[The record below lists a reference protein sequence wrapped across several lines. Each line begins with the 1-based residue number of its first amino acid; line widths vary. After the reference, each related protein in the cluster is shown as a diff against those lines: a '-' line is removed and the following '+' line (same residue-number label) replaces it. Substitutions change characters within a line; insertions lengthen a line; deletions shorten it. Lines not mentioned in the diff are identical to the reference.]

1 MLVVYQDLGTRHKW
15 PVKKGYGQF
24 ANQIQG
30 KYRSNSTNSLNPLE
44 TQNKDMGAEFCIRD
58 LLREEV
64 AKEVRLYRINANCCE
79 EP

>member
-30 KYRSNSTNSLNPLE
+30 KYPTNSSNSLDPLE
-44 TQNKDMGAEFCIRD
+44 TQKKDMGAEFCIGD
-58 LLREEV
+58 LLREKV